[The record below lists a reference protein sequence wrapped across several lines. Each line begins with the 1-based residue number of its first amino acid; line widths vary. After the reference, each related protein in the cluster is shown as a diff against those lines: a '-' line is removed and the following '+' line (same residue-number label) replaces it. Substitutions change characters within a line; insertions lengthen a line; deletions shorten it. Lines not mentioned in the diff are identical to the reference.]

1 MIPGLNS
8 NIRHEGK
15 IFHIQTEDSGVKYGH
30 VISHLFLEGVI
41 LASVKTSYPELIELP
56 EDEREP
62 KVADL
67 MRKAHRT
74 MVRSLTSGSYDD
86 KAGLKEEV
94 PRPESAT
101 SMTDIPLLGSV
112 VETVVTD
119 EPDIIEETIVEEEVA
134 AEAPEID
141 PNSPFEIAR
150 KLENQAP
157 NLPPA
162 TINVIGQIRAL
173 LEPGEAPT
181 S

>member
-41 LASVKTSYPELIELP
+41 LASVKTSYPELLELP

-74 MVRSLTSGSYDD
+74 LVRSLTSGNYDE
-86 KAGLKEEV
+86 KAGLNDHV
-94 PRPESAT
+94 PKPESAA
-101 SMTDIPLLGSV
+101 SMTEIPLPGFAPEAAV
-112 VETVVTD
+112 GN
-119 EPDIIEETIVEEEVA
+119 EPDIIEETVVEPDEA
-134 AEAPEID
+134 APIPETD

-150 KLENQAP
+150 KLENQVP
-157 NLPPA
+157 NTPPA
-162 TINVIGQIRAL
+162 SLNIGQQIRAL
-173 LEPGEAPT
+173 LEPSEAPT